1 MSMTSTANTN
11 PDDVSS
17 LKGIISEQILSIQKH
32 EEEVDRHR
40 EEAAR
45 HRSAL
50 QLTQEEL
57 ARKNAEIERLEEI
70 VRLLRHRH
78 FGRKSEKV
86 PADGERHQLGIFNE
100 AEALAAKGSEVAS
113 EPAPDVE
120 VKGHRRR
127 GKPKRVALPADLPR
141 EDVVIE
147 LSAEERRCPEGHE
160 LKEIG
165 EDISEQL
172 DVIPAQIK
180 VIRTIRKKYACPHC
194 EGHVKRA
201 PLPKTAIPKSMAGPG
216 LLAYIATSKYG
227 DGLPLY
233 RQEHMWQRAGV
244 NIPRATMAAWM
255 IKAGQLFTPLINLL
269 EEDLLASGYV
279 RADETKVQVLD
290 EVGKLAESLSYMW
303 VRGRA
308 SPGVPPIVLF
318 EYDPTR
324 SSEVP
329 KRLFEGYQGYLQ
341 VDGYVGYDGICE
353 QEGVVRCGCMAHC
366 RRKFFEATKASAKGV
381 GLANEAIEM
390 IRDLYAI
397 EETIKDKG
405 IEDRHR
411 IRQEESKPILDRFRT
426 WLDENVPKLPPQSQL
441 GKALGYAHREWTY
454 LIRYLDDGRLSID
467 NNMVENAIRPF
478 AIGRKNWLFSDSVA
492 GAKASAVIY
501 SIIVSAKLNGHNE
514 YAYLRHILE
523 KLPYA
528 EKLEDFEALLPHRL
542 APEDVP
548 ALARS

>member
-1 MSMTSTANTN
+1 MTTPANTL

-17 LKGIISEQILSIQKH
+17 LKNIVMQQIESLQKH
-32 EEEVDRHR
+32 EEEVDRYR
-40 EEAAR
+40 EEADR
-45 HRSAL
+45 HRDEL

-57 ARKNAEIERLEEI
+57 ARKDAEIERLEEI
-70 VRLLRHRH
+70 VKLLQHRH
-78 FGRKSEKV
+78 FGRTSEKV
-86 PADGERHQLGIFNE
+86 QESPQQLGIFNE
-100 AEALAAKGSEVAS
+100 AEALEAKGSEKAS

-165 EDISEQL
+165 EDVSEQL
-172 DVIPAQIK
+172 EVIPAQIK

-244 NIPRATMAAWM
+244 DLPRATMASWM
-255 IKAGQLFTPLINLL
+255 IRVGELTIPLINLL
-269 EEDLLASGYV
+269 EEDLLA
-279 RADETKVQVLD
+279 RECINFDETTVQVLN
-290 EVGKLAESLSYMW
+290 EAEKAAASKSYMW
-303 VRGRA
+303 VRG
-308 SPGVPPIVLF
+308 SSFPGAPPIVLF

-324 SSEVP
+324 SAAVP
-329 KRLFEGYQGYLQ
+329 KRLLEGYRGYLQ
-341 VDGYVGYDGICE
+341 TDAYAAYQTAVGD
-353 QEGVVRCGCMAHC
+353 QEGIVRVGCMAHC
-366 RRKFFEATKASAKGV
+366 RRKFFEAAKASKKGV
-381 GLANEAIEM
+381 GLANEAIEI
-390 IRDLYAI
+390 IRTLYAI
-397 EETIKDKG
+397 EATIKEQG
-405 IEDRHR
+405 IEKRYR
-411 IRQEESKPILDRFRT
+411 VRQAESKSILDRFRT
-426 WLDENVPKLPPQSQL
+426 WLDGHLPKVPPQSQL
-441 GKALGYAHREWTY
+441 AGALKYAHTEWTR
-454 LIRYLDDGRLSID
+454 LIRYLDDGRLAID
-467 NNMVENAIRPF
+467 NNFVENAIRPF

-492 GAKASAVIY
+492 GAKASAAIY
-501 SIIVSAKLNGHNE
+501 SIIVTAKLNGHNE

-528 EKLEDFEALLPHRL
+528 EKLDNFEALLPHRL
-542 APEDVP
+542 SPQDIPAPF
-548 ALARS
+548 RS